1 MNSYS
6 DYLIYCIPLIFI
18 VLSHMYKL
26 KFNRLKGTGKVTY
39 IIGAKQRQTLF
50 LALAILS
57 ALIIIITKFDF
68 FSQSE
73 YPAL

>member
-1 MNSYS
+1 
-6 DYLIYCIPLIFI
+6 
-18 VLSHMYKL
+18 MYKL